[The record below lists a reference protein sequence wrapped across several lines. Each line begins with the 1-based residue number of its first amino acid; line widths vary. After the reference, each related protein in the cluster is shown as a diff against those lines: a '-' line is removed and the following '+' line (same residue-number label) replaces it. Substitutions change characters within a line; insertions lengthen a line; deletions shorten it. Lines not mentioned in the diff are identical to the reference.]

1 MNNRTIWIVQLSLHP
16 KYTFPRKTAFKAM
29 SLSIL
34 KVFQLLE
41 ILHTCMQIISISK
54 KQCKCFFQ
62 TRVVIKSAIYAHVRI
77 ISFSLRSLLQD
88 NLKTNQ
94 MVQDGRDRYSPE
106 GRNTTGRH
114 VHNLYVPV
122 LIISYPRQKRMTQ
135 LEYTLVTGFK
145 VKQVLIL
152 PTPNFLISRN
162 THKSCFIIY
171 FFMMEKENNCSL
183 DHAVCM
189 KTLFIMKSGC
199 I

>member
-152 PTPNFLISRN
+152 VGFFFFFLSFLNFPFKTFKN
-162 THKSCFIIY
+162 TSHKIITA
-171 FFMMEKENNCSL
+171 S
-183 DHAVCM
+183 
-189 KTLFIMKSGC
+189 SQS
-199 I
+199 